1 MKLRSPAPALT
12 ATLSFALLAACSPPS
27 GQPDAGQPGG
37 GLPDASVATCP
48 TLTGAGTSHEGILSA
63 SETWT
68 AAASP
73 HLVTFDLS
81 VPSGATLTIEPCAVV
96 QVKPGYSI
104 VVEGHLVA
112 EGTATQPIDFGP
124 SDATHP
130 WGYLQVFVPGTVTLA
145 YATLHGGG
153 GQTVNSEGML
163 EARGDQSL
171 VAQEI
176 LKVDHVTVSGSRTY
190 GVSLRGSGAFTH
202 DSQALTVTGSA
213 KEALRILPRLAT
225 NIPTGTYT
233 GNAVDAIM
241 VETEAYGDVNLE
253 DVTFH
258 DRGVPYHVG
267 GPTTF
272 GQLNVGPNHYALTFE
287 AGVKLAFSSSGW
299 LATKS
304 SSGSTGALVA
314 HGTAAKP
321 VVFTSSAAAPVAG
334 SWRGLVLGSV
344 PDSRNLLDHV
354 EIRYAGAASQ
364 ASGAHCEPVK
374 GYYVSEDAALAI
386 FHQPAG
392 ELLTNSL
399 IADSAALGVDLAYY
413 GAPVDFLTGNQF
425 TNVASCKVST
435 PRQPDGSCPTTV
447 SCP

>member
-1 MKLRSPAPALT
+1 MRLTSPAPALT
-12 ATLSFALLAACSPPS
+12 ATLSLTLLAACSAPS
-27 GQPDAGQPGG
+27 GQPDG
-37 GLPDASVATCP
+37 SVASTCTAP
-48 TLTGAGTSHEGILSA
+48 TGAGTSHEGTLSG

-73 HLVTFDLS
+73 HLVTFDLG
-81 VPSGATLTIEPCAVV
+81 VPTGATLTIEPCAVV

-112 EGTATQPIDFGP
+112 AGTASQPIDLGP
-124 SDATHP
+124 SDATQP
-130 WGYLQVFVPGTVTLA
+130 WAYLQVIAPGTVTLA
-145 YATLHGGG
+145 YATIHGGG
-153 GQTVNSEGML
+153 GQTVNNANGML

-176 LKVDHVTVSGSRTY
+176 LKVDHVTVSGSGTY

-213 KEALRILPRLAT
+213 HEALRILPRLAT
-225 NIPTGTYT
+225 NVPSGAYT
-233 GNAVDAIM
+233 GNTVDAIM
-241 VETEAYGDVNLE
+241 VETESYGDVNLE

-272 GQLNVGPNHYALTFE
+272 GQLNVGPNPYALTLE
-287 AGVKLAFSSSGW
+287 AGVKLAFSSEGW
-299 LATKS
+299 LETKS
-304 SSGSTGALVA
+304 SSGSTGALIA
-314 HGTAAKP
+314 HGTAARP
-321 VVFTSSAAAPVAG
+321 VVFTSSAVAPVAG

-344 PDSRNLLDHV
+344 PDSRNVLDHV
-354 EIRYAGAASQ
+354 EIRYAGAASG
-364 ASGAHCEPVK
+364 ASSFHCEPVK
-374 GYYVSEDAALAI
+374 GYSVNEDAALAI
-386 FHQPAG
+386 FHQPQG

-413 GAPVDFLTGNQF
+413 GTAVDFLGGNQF
-425 TNVASCKVST
+425 VNVASCKVST
-435 PRQPDGSCPTTV
+435 PRQADGSCPSTV